1 MAVNETED
9 YEFADPCPPS
19 MRHVCEVKGKRSE
32 NINLSEGK
40 IV

>member
-19 MRHVCEVKGKRSE
+19 MRHVCKGGM
-32 NINLSEGK
+32 INN
-40 IV
+40 

>member
-1 MAVNETED
+1 MEVNETED

-19 MRHVCEVKGKRSE
+19 MRHVCEGKRSYSK
-32 NINLSEGK
+32 NLSKGQ